1 MKLCIEGTE
10 GNLTEVLTTVR
21 RWSRS
26 SATGRYGLRWSRY
39 VGEQLGATPQE
50 FALPRGALQVRHDR
64 DSARAT
70 PENAT
75 TEQRPLM
82 VAGGFLPCT
91 QDLPILPSSCTR
103 RTRWV
108 PHKGEQ
114 EERTPRGFI
123 VHTGKPFPGRS
134 GGVHGGAE
142 IGAQLRLGRSPCG
155 GDELPDSW
163 PHAPAKVSPR
173 VRVRLRSW
181 GRGNDWQGAPHGSG
195 TTAIQRA
202 RGVGGPWGGER
213 FGGLETRWSAQKG
226 YNSFSFSYFI
236 FLPKFKIFKIN
247 SNFWS
252 EF

>member
-1 MKLCIEGTE
+1 MHQSSQLQDPIPIIERASHGRAHFIPPDTTTAGASSYHGGAITGVARKRDVVTDSQVQMKLCIEGTE

-26 SATGRYGLRWSRY
+26 SATGRCGLRWSRY

-70 PENAT
+70 PENTT
-75 TEQRPLM
+75 TEQRPSM

-103 RTRWV
+103 RTHRV

-123 VHTGKPFPGRS
+123 VRTGRPFPGRS

-155 GDELPDSW
+155 GGELP
-163 PHAPAKVSPR
+163 
-173 VRVRLRSW
+173 
-181 GRGNDWQGAPHGSG
+181 
-195 TTAIQRA
+195 
-202 RGVGGPWGGER
+202 
-213 FGGLETRWSAQKG
+213 
-226 YNSFSFSYFI
+226 
-236 FLPKFKIFKIN
+236 
-247 SNFWS
+247 NFWS
-252 EF
+252 HAPVSEPSGCAEERR